1 MTIFSNFFENLT
13 VLTENVI
20 LGAAAAVSIN
30 PVLVQLAVINGGRKK
45 RDVADSETEKKM
57 SEIGILES
65 FLTTETNFK
74 DQAENMV
81 ASYVEC
87 SGFQQN
93 KVKLKWTKN
102 DLLENVLVQSV
113 KSIHQYF
120 CFLEKSC
127 QYRDLSAKTGFK

>member
-1 MTIFSNFFENLT
+1 M
-13 VLTENVI
+13 
-20 LGAAAAVSIN
+20 
-30 PVLVQLAVINGGRKK
+30 LVQLAVINGGRKK
-45 RDVADSETEKKM
+45 RDVADSVTEKKM

-102 DLLENVLVQSV
+102 DL
-113 KSIHQYF
+113 
-120 CFLEKSC
+120 
-127 QYRDLSAKTGFK
+127 